1 MLRARSGVAAV
12 KTILVVD
19 DEEAVV
25 EFVSSL
31 LEEADYRILRA
42 YDGRGAL
49 EIARTEHP
57 DLILSDIMMPIM
69 NGLEFCR
76 LLHES
81 PETANIPVILMT
93 AGRSTNHTC
102 PGATVLPKPFD
113 LTTLEEAVSERL
125 RQAAS

>member
-1 MLRARSGVAAV
+1 M

-31 LEEADYRILRA
+31 LEEADYRVLRA
-42 YDGRGAL
+42 YDGRSAL
-49 EIARTEHP
+49 EIARSEHP

-69 NGLEFCR
+69 NGLEFCH

-81 PETANIPVILMT
+81 PETANIPVVLMT
-93 AGRSTNHTC
+93 AGRSFDHAC

-113 LTTLEEAVSERL
+113 LTTLEQTVGDKL
-125 RQAAS
+125 GQAAS